1 MEIACLGWGALIWDA
16 RELPLNATWN
26 EDGPLLPIEFARESA
41 DGRITLVLI
50 DSHNTVRSLWAL
62 MDVENI
68 GDAKIAL
75 AKREGITDKNI
86 KYSIGFWDKSSNDSH
101 GHSSSEIEVWAKK
114 MNLDGV
120 VWTNLKYGL
129 KQSRAEMPEYSH
141 ILSHIQ
147 NLSPERSAVAES
159 YVKKTPVQVNTEYRA
174 KLEADLNWL
183 PTE

>member
-1 MEIACLGWGALIWDA
+1 MEIACLGWGSLIWDA
-16 RELPLNATWN
+16 RELPLKQTWN

-41 DGRITLVLI
+41 DGVITLVLI
-50 DSHNTVRSLWAL
+50 DSQNTVRSLWAL

-68 GDAKIAL
+68 NEAKIAL
-75 AKREGITDKNI
+75 AQREGVADKNI
-86 KYSIGFWDKSSNDSH
+86 KYSIGFWDKSSNDFH
-101 GHSSSEIEVWAKK
+101 GHSSNDIIAWAIK

-129 KQSRAEMPEYSH
+129 KQSRDEMPEYSH

-147 NLSPERSAVAES
+147 NLSPEQSAKAEN
-159 YVKKTPVQVNTEYRA
+159 YVKRTPVQVNTEYRA